1 MKIGVSFDTDEV
13 VATSEVRSAVDRAW
27 DLFKFDME
35 HSEIDE
41 DIKGVI
47 ERTVLSVI
55 NNFENDILEDY
66 FPHE

>member
-35 HSEIDE
+35 NSEIDE

-55 NNFENDILEDY
+55 NNFENEILEDY

>member
-35 HSEIDE
+35 NSEIDE